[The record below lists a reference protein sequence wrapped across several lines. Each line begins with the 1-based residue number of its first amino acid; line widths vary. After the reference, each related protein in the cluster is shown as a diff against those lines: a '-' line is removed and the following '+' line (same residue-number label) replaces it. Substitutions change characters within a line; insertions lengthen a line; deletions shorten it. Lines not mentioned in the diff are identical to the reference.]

1 MSLISVKGYKNAG
14 VKVLKIK
21 KTGELWVNTKHV
33 GNGLGVINIYLT

>member
-1 MSLISVKGYKNAG
+1 MSLISVKGYENVG